1 MRLLTV
7 VLAAARLPFATF
19 AQTQLLPN
27 GAGGYNLYG
36 RSPLTEI
43 PMNAPEV
50 RPHDRRSHSGPD
62 GRDMA

>member
-36 RSPLTEI
+36 R
-43 PMNAPEV
+43 
-50 RPHDRRSHSGPD
+50 
-62 GRDMA
+62 